1 MKRLIPVLF
10 GVLLLNINL
19 SAQTNGIIESGRA
32 TQEMG
37 GAGCFI
43 AHSSLPIGD
52 TIRVVN
58 AITGEGIDAVV
69 CARIEESPDR
79 IIDVSYEVWDGL
91 GLMEDDIVML
101 VSASPNSPSN
111 SQAAA
116 PLRTETVAET
126 EYNPVDTPRERQTN
140 EINRLKIT
148 RPIYHLLVLDRLYCA
163 ANSDISDL
171 QNIKL
176 LYKFK
181 HGRKGYLVALYI
193 SYGEGPLFPVMPD
206 KSRILVNLMASN
218 KAFIRDYTN
227 SPVFRR
233 FVTSQRV
240 ISQLQRILSM

>member
-1 MKRLIPVLF
+1 MKKSILVLF
-10 GVLLLNINL
+10 GVLLLNINV
-19 SAQTNGIIESGRA
+19 SAQTDDATQSGGA

-37 GAGCFI
+37 GAGFFM

-58 AITGEGIDAVV
+58 ALTGEGIDAIV
-69 CARIEESPDR
+69 CARIEESLYRIVDLTPDA
-79 IIDVSYEVWDGL
+79 WDAL
-91 GLMEDDIVML
+91 ELTDDYNMVML
-101 VSASPNSPSN
+101 IPSSPDSLSN
-111 SQAAA
+111 S
-116 PLRTETVAET
+116 LVFESET
-126 EYNPVDTPRERQTN
+126 EAENSYNPVEAPQQRQTS

-181 HGRKGYLVALYI
+181 HGRNGYLVALYV
-193 SYGEGPLFPVMPD
+193 SNGQGPLFPMMPD
-206 KSRILVNLMASN
+206 KSRVLVNLMATN
-218 KAFIRDYTN
+218 KTFLRDYTN
-227 SPVFRR
+227 SPVFGR

-240 ISQLQRILSM
+240 IAQIRRILSN